1 MGTISLAVQLFIVFL
16 LTSYLLNKYSTI
28 RKQNPIVTIS
38 TFIGWYFS
46 LIIIFVLPLD
56 VAITFFH
63 KCETDRQRLLNVS
76 STPAPVIPECE
87 LPGGYVPDGV
97 LFDLWRVVYWSAQ
110 MLTWLILPLLQSY
123 VTAGNFTIFGKI
135 RAAVINNA
143 LYYGIYSLCFLA
155 ILIYAMF
162 KGVSLN
168 IENFKV
174 ILVSASNTWGL
185 FLLVVLLGHGLVELP
200 RSLWHHGNRHY
211 RLRRTYFDIEKLTSE
226 KSEAEES
233 VKEMYKKVRVIF
245 NSMKSDTNGQ
255 RRKVRTILSKFSD
268 DVIDQLFPSRQVIDN
283 ANLEEGEGHC
293 SEAKLI
299 NLHKKTIYA
308 VQTLNSATAQWKVLV
323 DRALFL
329 ENLAFSESHG
339 YNMELQ
345 RIGCV
350 PVPVRKFWYTR
361 LQAPFCRILGVVTV
375 SMTFFVLFSECTFF
389 VVSHTLSPAALVTEY
404 AANRF
409 HYKYT
414 QFVAFG
420 IIVYLI
426 TCAYFTI
433 FRLQIYKY
441 YHLDPNGHTD
451 ENSILFSAMLL
462 CRLTPPICLNFL
474 GMIHMDSHI
483 SMAKSF
489 GVETQ
494 FTKLMGHLDVIPIL
508 AKGINIYLPIC
519 IILLC
524 AIHYYRVGAYVL
536 HNIGF
541 DQFVEAD
548 EMTNDMIN
556 SGRSLVQIER
566 NSLRRSSEKNQRNQ
580 NWQSSAGS
588 NGNTTNPGQKYKWSR
603 KNEEERPMLEEE
615 EMEEREPTEST
626 RIGMSPT
633 EHPSSSGFFDDM

>member
-46 LIIIFVLPLD
+46 LIIVFVLPLD

-63 KCETDRQRLLNVS
+63 KCENDRQRILNTTT
-76 STPAPVIPECE
+76 STPAPVVPECE
-87 LPGGYVPDGV
+87 LPGGYVPDDV
-97 LFDLWRVVYWSAQ
+97 LFNLWRVVYWSAQ
-110 MLTWLILPLLQSY
+110 LLTWLILPLLQSY
-123 VTAGNFTIFGKI
+123 VTAGNFTILGKI

-143 LYYGIYSLCFLA
+143 LYYAIYSLCFLA

-162 KGVSLN
+162 KGVSIN
-168 IENFKV
+168 IENLKV
-174 ILVSASNTWGL
+174 IVVSASNTWGL

-211 RLRRTYFDIEKLTSE
+211 RLRKTYFDIEKLASE
-226 KSEAEES
+226 KSEAEEN
-233 VKEMYKKVRVIF
+233 VKDIYKKVRVLF
-245 NSMKSDTNGQ
+245 NSMKNDSNGQ

-268 DVIDQLFPSRQVIDN
+268 DVIDNLFPSRQVIDN
-283 ANLEEGEGHC
+283 AHLDESGPC

-299 NLHKKTIYA
+299 SLHKKTIYA
-308 VQTLNSATAQWKVLV
+308 VQTLNNATAQWKVLV

-329 ENLAFSESHG
+329 ENLAFSESNG
-339 YNMELQ
+339 YNLELS
-345 RIGCV
+345 RNTCV
-350 PVPVRKFWYTR
+350 PIGVRRFWYTR
-361 LQAPFCRILGVVTV
+361 LQTPFCRILGIVTV
-375 SMTFFVLFSECTFF
+375 FMTFFVLFSECTFF
-389 VVSHTLSPAALVTEY
+389 VVSYTLSPAAFVTEY
-404 AANRF
+404 ASTRF

-426 TCAYFTI
+426 TSAYFTI

-451 ENSILFSAMLL
+451 ENSILFSAILL

-489 GVETQ
+489 GIETQ

-566 NSLRRSSEKNQRNQ
+566 NSIKRSNDRSQRTQ
-580 NWQSSAGS
+580 NWTNSFGSSNAGNGSTTSKFKRS
-588 NGNTTNPGQKYKWSR
+588 N
-603 KNEEERPMLEEE
+603 KNDEERPMLEDDDEE
-615 EMEEREPTEST
+615 VEESST
-626 RIGMSPT
+626 RISMMSPT